1 MANVRRARPQVQVH
15 PPAPAQVHP
24 PAPAQAQSRA
34 KAQAPAQTQPQG
46 ERQEA
51 LPPGTARARLELDE
65 RRAQLLALGVRF
77 FSESPYDQVSVDAVA
92 RAAGISKGLLY
103 HYFSTKRDF
112 YIAALRAAA
121 QQLIDATA
129 TDPET
134 PPLLRLQHGLDSYL
148 AYVERCAAAYAALL
162 RGGIGSD
169 PAVAAIVEGTRRQ
182 FFDRMLEGLHT
193 ERPAPALRTA
203 LRGWIGMV
211 EAISLDWLD
220 HRDLTLTALRDLLI
234 GMLLASLQVAT
245 GSLPEGVS
253 AR

>member
-1 MANVRRARPQVQVH
+1 MANVRSARPQ
-15 PPAPAQVHP
+15 
-24 PAPAQAQSRA
+24 A
-34 KAQAPAQTQPQG
+34 KAQLKAKVKAKAKAKAKVKAKVQVQVQAQLPAEEAAPPSA
-46 ERQEA
+46 
-51 LPPGTARARLELDE
+51 ARARLELDE
-65 RRAQLLALGVRF
+65 RRTQLLALGVRF

-112 YIAALRAAA
+112 YVAALRAAA

-129 TDPET
+129 TEPET
-134 PPLLRLQHGLDSYL
+134 PPLLRLQRGLDSYL

-169 PAVAAIVEGTRRQ
+169 PAVAAIVEGTRQQ
-182 FFDRMLEGLHT
+182 FFFRMLEGLHT
-193 ERPAPALRTA
+193 ERPEPALRTA

-245 GSLPEGVS
+245 GSLPEGVG
-253 AR
+253 AP

>member
-1 MANVRRARPQVQVH
+1 MANVRSARPQ
-15 PPAPAQVHP
+15 
-24 PAPAQAQSRA
+24 A
-34 KAQAPAQTQPQG
+34 KAQLKAKGQAKAPLKAKGQPQLPAA
-46 ERQEA
+46 EA
-51 LPPGTARARLELDE
+51 APPSAARARLELDE

-129 TDPET
+129 TEPET
-134 PPLLRLQHGLDSYL
+134 PPLLRLQRGLDSYL

-169 PAVAAIVEGTRRQ
+169 PAVAAIVEGTRQQ
-182 FFDRMLEGLHT
+182 FFFRMLEGLHT
-193 ERPAPALRTA
+193 ERPEPALRTA

-211 EAISLDWLD
+211 EAISLDWLE

-245 GSLPEGVS
+245 GNLPEGVG
-253 AR
+253 AP

>member
-1 MANVRRARPQVQVH
+1 MANVRSARPQ
-15 PPAPAQVHP
+15 
-24 PAPAQAQSRA
+24 A
-34 KAQAPAQTQPQG
+34 KAQLKAKGQAKAPLKAKGQPQLPAA
-46 ERQEA
+46 EA
-51 LPPGTARARLELDE
+51 APPSAARARLELDE
-65 RRAQLLALGVRF
+65 RRTQLLALGVRF

-112 YIAALRAAA
+112 YVAALRAAA

-129 TDPET
+129 TEPET
-134 PPLLRLQHGLDSYL
+134 PPLLRLQRGLDSYL

-169 PAVAAIVEGTRRQ
+169 PAVAAIVEGTRQQ
-182 FFDRMLEGLHT
+182 FFFRMLEGLHT
-193 ERPAPALRTA
+193 ERPEPALRTA

-211 EAISLDWLD
+211 EAISLDWLE

-245 GSLPEGVS
+245 GNLPEGVG
-253 AR
+253 AP

>member
-1 MANVRRARPQVQVH
+1 MANVRSARPQ
-15 PPAPAQVHP
+15 
-24 PAPAQAQSRA
+24 A
-34 KAQAPAQTQPQG
+34 KAQLKAKVQAKAQPQLPA
-46 ERQEA
+46 EEA
-51 LPPGTARARLELDE
+51 SPPGAARARLELDE

-103 HYFSTKRDF
+103 HYFPTKRDF

-129 TDPET
+129 TEPET
-134 PPLLRLQHGLDSYL
+134 PPLLRLQRGLDSYL

-169 PAVAAIVEGTRRQ
+169 PAVAAIVEGTRQQ
-182 FFDRMLEGLHT
+182 FFFRMLEGLHT
-193 ERPAPALRTA
+193 ERPEPALRTA

-220 HRDLTLTALRDLLI
+220 HRDLTLVALRDLLI

-245 GSLPEGVS
+245 GGLPADVG
-253 AR
+253 AP

>member
-1 MANVRRARPQVQVH
+1 MANVRSARPQ
-15 PPAPAQVHP
+15 
-24 PAPAQAQSRA
+24 A
-34 KAQAPAQTQPQG
+34 KAQLKAKAKAKAQPQLPA
-46 ERQEA
+46 EEA
-51 LPPGTARARLELDE
+51 APPSTARARLELDE

-112 YIAALRAAA
+112 YVAALRAAA

-129 TDPET
+129 TEPET
-134 PPLLRLQHGLDSYL
+134 PPLLRLQRGLDSYL

-169 PAVAAIVEGTRRQ
+169 PAVAAIVEGTRQQ
-182 FFDRMLEGLHT
+182 FFFRMLEGLHT
-193 ERPAPALRTA
+193 ERPEPALRTA

-245 GSLPEGVS
+245 GNLPEGVG
-253 AR
+253 AP

>member
-1 MANVRRARPQVQVH
+1 MANVRTARPQVK
-15 PPAPAQVHP
+15 
-24 PAPAQAQSRA
+24 A
-34 KAQAPAQTQPQG
+34 KAKPQPQADP
-46 ERQEA
+46 Q
-51 LPPGTARARLELDE
+51 PSTARARLELDE

-129 TDPET
+129 TEPET

-182 FFDRMLEGLHT
+182 FFDRMLQGLHT
-193 ERPAPALRTA
+193 ERPEPALRTA

-211 EAISLDWLD
+211 EAISLDWLE

-234 GMLLASLQVAT
+234 GMLLASLQAAT
-245 GSLPEGVS
+245 GSVPQG
-253 AR
+253 

>member
-1 MANVRRARPQVQVH
+1 MANVRSARPQ
-15 PPAPAQVHP
+15 
-24 PAPAQAQSRA
+24 A
-34 KAQAPAQTQPQG
+34 KAQLKAKGQAKAPLKAKGQPQLPAA
-46 ERQEA
+46 EA
-51 LPPGTARARLELDE
+51 APPSAARARLELDE

-112 YIAALRAAA
+112 YVAALRAAA

-129 TDPET
+129 TEPET
-134 PPLLRLQHGLDSYL
+134 PPLLRLQRGLDSYL

-169 PAVAAIVEGTRRQ
+169 PAVAAIVEGTRQQ
-182 FFDRMLEGLHT
+182 FFFRMLEGLHT
-193 ERPAPALRTA
+193 ERPEPALRTA

-245 GSLPEGVS
+245 GNLPEGVG
-253 AR
+253 AP

>member
-1 MANVRRARPQVQVH
+1 MANVRSARPQ
-15 PPAPAQVHP
+15 
-24 PAPAQAQSRA
+24 A
-34 KAQAPAQTQPQG
+34 KAQLKAKGQAKAPLKAKGQPQLPAA
-46 ERQEA
+46 EA
-51 LPPGTARARLELDE
+51 APPSAARARLELDE

-112 YIAALRAAA
+112 YVAALRAAA

-129 TDPET
+129 TEPET
-134 PPLLRLQHGLDSYL
+134 PPLLRLQRGLDSYL

-169 PAVAAIVEGTRRQ
+169 PAVAAIVEGTRQQ
-182 FFDRMLEGLHT
+182 FFFRMLEGLHT
-193 ERPAPALRTA
+193 ERPEPALRTA

-245 GSLPEGVS
+245 GSLPEGVG
-253 AR
+253 AP